1 MSDNYPMNFHL
12 KVNKK
17 METESEQQ
25 FWQKVLVASVNALA
39 DLESR
44 SSVLRAGCH
53 DVTVSDTSESL
64 DFEDGIK
71 TEFFWMTEQQ
81 LTVYYEDFI
90 SDVGRRIYR
99 FAKDENV
106 DIKLAVHVWWDDR
119 EPDAIVEKTL
129 ADMAGEANRADEA
142 AIDRAQEPRD
152 EASSRPT
159 SGPKNI
165 YGLRYANCSPN
176 DRYAVDKTY
185 AILAEAWLERLQGD
199 FHGREP
205 NDWVRNNREIMSA
218 FEHSVAKNK
227 PDFSLFEVVQYPCE
241 HCAATVALREAHLV
255 SLDSNG
261 CPNHDGFPDYL
272 CADCAKEAI

>member
-12 KVNKK
+12 KVNKQ
-17 METESEQQ
+17 MESETERL

-44 SSVLRAGCH
+44 SPVLRAGCH

-81 LTVYYEDFI
+81 LTAYYEDFI

-106 DIKLAVHVWWDDR
+106 DIKLAVHVWYDDR

-129 ADMAGEANRADEA
+129 ADMA
-142 AIDRAQEPRD
+142 
-152 EASSRPT
+152 
-159 SGPKNI
+159 
-165 YGLRYANCSPN
+165 
-176 DRYAVDKTY
+176 
-185 AILAEAWLERLQGD
+185 
-199 FHGREP
+199 
-205 NDWVRNNREIMSA
+205 
-218 FEHSVAKNK
+218 
-227 PDFSLFEVVQYPCE
+227 
-241 HCAATVALREAHLV
+241 
-255 SLDSNG
+255 
-261 CPNHDGFPDYL
+261 
-272 CADCAKEAI
+272 KEAIKEEE